1 MTFEERFCDFR
12 KTHPYNSVYASGAE
26 WRYLLTGKS
35 GAYTLVFLN
44 GGMNISEM
52 WMDYIEQLAHEFQI
66 LMFDYPMEKK
76 TCEDLASGIIELFH
90 TLNINRPI
98 LVGASFGGLL
108 SEVIARKA
116 EGLVKGLVL
125 LSTGGLDRNTIKSL
139 KRKYFLAP
147 LMLKYM
153 ERCNYEKLKP
163 KMIRTGTSHTKH
175 EPPEV
180 QAYVS
185 DMFRVLFKSYTKK
198 KDLHAT
204 GLLLN
209 LFQVKPMVPED
220 FAYLKGKVL
229 LMLPKHD
236 FFSPRMQESLIALM
250 HEPETIYIEGGHL
263 GTVLKVEQYST
274 AIRDFLSKLQ

>member
-1 MTFEERFCDFR
+1 MTFEERFSDFR
-12 KTHPYNSVYASGAE
+12 KTHPYKSVHASGAE
-26 WRYLLTGKS
+26 WRYLLTGNS
-35 GAYTLVFLN
+35 DSYTLVFLN

-52 WMDYIEQLAHEFQI
+52 WMDYIEQLADEYQL
-66 LMFDYPMEKK
+66 LMFDYPMEKT
-76 TCEDLASGIIELFH
+76 TCEDLASGIIELFK
-90 TLNINRPI
+90 TLEIHKPI

-108 SEVIARKA
+108 AEIIARKS

-125 LSTGGLDRNTIKSL
+125 LSTGGLDKNTIKIL

-153 ERCNYEKLKP
+153 EKCNYEKLKP
-163 KMIRTGTSHTKH
+163 KMIKTGTSHAKH
-175 EPPEV
+175 EPLEV
-180 QAYVS
+180 QAYVR
-185 DMFRVLFKSYTKK
+185 DMFSVLFASYTKE

-229 LMLPKHD
+229 LMLPKQD
-236 FFSPRMQESLIALM
+236 FFTPRMQDNLIALM
-250 HEPETIYIEGGHL
+250 QEPEIIYIEGGHL
-263 GTVLKVEQYST
+263 GTVLKVEQYSKT
-274 AIRDFLSKLQ
+274 IRDFTSEL